1 MIDNENTW
9 DKLLKI
15 KTTGRD
21 DSNSDQYRYP
31 YEPTPYRV
39 LERLANSGLIGKKDV
54 VLDYGCGKGRVD
66 FYLAYQTKANTIG
79 VEYDERIY
87 QGAIENR
94 KTAVSGARTEFVQM
108 RAEEYRVP
116 GEVNRCYFFNPFS
129 VELLHKV
136 MARMIESY
144 YENPRE
150 VFLFFYY
157 PSEVIT
163 NVGKAHLLGFGSF
176 DGVKKTKGELYD
188 YLRRTSD
195 KVFLNVDNPHLCAM
209 ASERHL
215 QSDPERPYSLVIPY
229 GLEYS
234 GATVLPSSPVYPFL
248 RIELSPSMTLSTNLV
263 GSYNA
268 DNVMAALAVGSH
280 FGIAPEDAAAAIAA
294 YVPSNNRSQMTDTG
308 RNTLIVDAYNANPT
322 SMEAALSNFS
332 NVEASEKIALLG
344 DMLEL
349 GEDSQTEHVTVIKK
363 ALSSGL
369 DMICLVGTEF
379 GQALDSLKDDRL
391 SGETVKW
398 FADSQTLATWLEG
411 QDINGATVLIKG
423 SRGTRMEKTVQSL

>member
-1 MIDNENTW
+1 MAESENTW
-9 DKLLKI
+9 DKLLHI

-21 DSNSDQYRYP
+21 DSNADQYRYP

-39 LERLANSGLIGKKDV
+39 LERLANSGLIAKKDV

-157 PSEVIT
+157 PSEEYISYLMTV
-163 NVGKAHLLGFGSF
+163 
-176 DGVKKTKGELYD
+176 DELEFYD
-188 YLRRTSD
+188 EIDCSD
-195 KVFLNVDNPHLCAM
+195 LF
-209 ASERHL
+209 
-215 QSDPERPYSLVIPY
+215 
-229 GLEYS
+229 
-234 GATVLPSSPVYPFL
+234 
-248 RIELSPSMTLSTNLV
+248 
-263 GSYNA
+263 
-268 DNVMAALAVGSH
+268 
-280 FGIAPEDAAAAIAA
+280 
-294 YVPSNNRSQMTDTG
+294 
-308 RNTLIVDAYNANPT
+308 
-322 SMEAALSNFS
+322 
-332 NVEASEKIALLG
+332 
-344 DMLEL
+344 
-349 GEDSQTEHVTVIKK
+349 
-363 ALSSGL
+363 
-369 DMICLVGTEF
+369 
-379 GQALDSLKDDRL
+379 
-391 SGETVKW
+391 
-398 FADSQTLATWLEG
+398 EG
-411 QDINGATVLIKG
+411 NGARERIMIFRFPYYMG
-423 SRGTRMEKTVQSL
+423 NEE